1 MTGGHDHCCRLEAVA
16 GHAGPVVLGGGL
28 VVDPQGEP
36 GLGQSDGGIV
46 PLVIAV
52 HRGRNSA
59 PISGFDLSHD
69 IIFIIGNDYR
79 RRYDAGLPGGCD
91 TKRRRRR
98 DVDHLIER
106 QHAVSVHVDLKPAG
120 SVNGHAPYVTVLSHI
135 EDGSV
140 RSRDAFVDLA
150 GEAQPGGSASVGDLD
165 CQPSGPTV
173 RLPSFPRIAIGSC
186 LLYTSPSPRD

>member
-69 IIFIIGNDYR
+69 IIFIIGNDYQCRQCCLLLAAR
-79 RRYDAGLPGGCD
+79 RV
-91 TKRRRRR
+91 T
-98 DVDHLIER
+98 
-106 QHAVSVHVDLKPAG
+106 HA
-120 SVNGHAPYVTVLSHI
+120 
-135 EDGSV
+135 
-140 RSRDAFVDLA
+140 
-150 GEAQPGGSASVGDLD
+150 
-165 CQPSGPTV
+165 
-173 RLPSFPRIAIGSC
+173 RLPSTFTGLWWRRCHPTVSGGV
-186 LLYTSPSPRD
+186 LSPRRDHRRDDVISFVLVVPGRGLR